1 MLSAMVFTNHSG
13 LNQMSRIP
21 LHWTA
26 SRECISGKFS
36 WRLMDSPQPTVTRF
50 LPMQMCTLGRQA
62 CTRRVCFFAHTSA
75 ELRETVPETLE
86 ETAKLRDKLLAEIFI
101 NPLYAKT
108 LHQLLAVM
116 SPAQAS
122 EVVSVPQQ
130 EETYSVQWQILSYC
144 KQSQLPLIHCARLQ
158 PSPLQPGWA
167 TQMLL
172 RLVKR
177 SYVSTFKSQQSVVC
191 ANLTVTICAAYL
203 SRLSSGIST
212 DMDIL

>member
-1 MLSAMVFTNHSG
+1 MNSPRPTFT
-13 LNQMSRIP
+13 
-21 LHWTA
+21 
-26 SRECISGKFS
+26 C
-36 WRLMDSPQPTVTRF
+36 F

-122 EVVSVPQQ
+122 EVVSVSHQ
-130 EETYSVQWQILSYC
+130 EKTYSIWEQFLSYC
-144 KQSQLPLIHCARLQ
+144 KQSQLPLGTLYLFAAKFTKFFDLMGPR
-158 PSPLQPGWA
+158 
-167 TQMLL
+167 MLL
-172 RLVKR
+172 RPEKR
-177 SYVSTFKSQQSVVC
+177 S
-191 ANLTVTICAAYL
+191 
-203 SRLSSGIST
+203 
-212 DMDIL
+212 